1 MDEACAAAA
10 LPLPAASLATSAAT
24 STVTAPSAVGVI
36 SAVNALSPSAPV
48 KAAAVAL
55 ASAMSARTK
64 PVTGSV
70 KVIVA
75 VKGAVLVSGTP
86 PIVTV
91 GAVLSSS
98 KVLSFAPIGTVFV
111 SALPAVSAISWSEAK
126 ASVTVPVRPAR
137 LPPSTVTSWAT
148 DEPGTAAT
156 VSVAVMTPT
165 SKSPSSTFATVSLK
179 VTRQVRLSALVG
191 DDVGLWRA
199 IEATCGAAVSG
210 GENVRSACGFASF
223 QKLFRIVIDQ
233 RPETGVTVKT
243 NSASS
248 SAVTWGTVK
257 AADQPSYAAAKFTTV
272 PVFCDQAASSERP
285 RGSR

>member
-1 MDEACAAAA
+1 
-10 LPLPAASLATSAAT
+10 
-24 STVTAPSAVGVI
+24 
-36 SAVNALSPSAPV
+36 
-48 KAAAVAL
+48 
-55 ASAMSARTK
+55 MSARTK

-75 VKGAVLVSGTP
+75 VKGIVLVSGTP

-98 KVLSFAPIGTVFV
+98 KVLSFASIGTVFV

-126 ASVTVPVRPAR
+126 ASVTVPVRPAK

-156 VSVAVMTPT
+156 VSVAAVTPT
-165 SKSPSSTFATVSLK
+165 SKSASSTFATVSLK

-210 GENVRSACGFASF
+210 GENVRSACVFASSPKVV
-223 QKLFRIVIDQ
+223 QDRSS
-233 RPETGVTVKT
+233 PETAGCRHGQDEFGILISRDMGDSKGPLT
-243 NSASS
+243 NRCLRRPNSRPFRCSATRPCAVNAPEDLDSHPDR
-248 SAVTWGTVK
+248 SA
-257 AADQPSYAAAKFTTV
+257 AEPFRR
-272 PVFCDQAASSERP
+272 FER
-285 RGSR
+285 